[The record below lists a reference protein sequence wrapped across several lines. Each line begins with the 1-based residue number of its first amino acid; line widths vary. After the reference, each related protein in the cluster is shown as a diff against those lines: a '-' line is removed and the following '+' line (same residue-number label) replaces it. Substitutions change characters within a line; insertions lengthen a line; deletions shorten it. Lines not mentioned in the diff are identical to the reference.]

1 MYISGNDITAA
12 AITVAGQE
20 KTTDVWNNARNLPIQ
35 PCFPM
40 DNNRPKPTTVGGNT
54 SGRMK
59 APSITGLNFPLY
71 LDIQRAA
78 AIPSTK
84 VIAVVTSTVFKEIH
98 KGDKYSFIKPTC

>member
-1 MYISGNDITAA
+1 
-12 AITVAGQE
+12 
-20 KTTDVWNNARNLPIQ
+20 
-35 PCFPM
+35 
-40 DNNRPKPTTVGGNT
+40 
-54 SGRMK
+54 MK